1 MSPTNKAQVRDAGIF
16 GDQIPFENIKEPG
29 TYVSNWTGH
38 LIRVPGDALK
48 QGNSPTIAILG
59 KEPMVVSK
67 VSDDPFINLTRARML
82 AADLDLNV
90 NF

>member
-1 MSPTNKAQVRDAGIF
+1 MSPTNKAQVRDAGF
-16 GDQIPFENIKEPG
+16 CCDQIPFEHIKEPG

-38 LIRVPGDALK
+38 LIRVPGEALK
-48 QGNSPTIAILG
+48 QGNSPIIEILG

-67 VSDDPFINLTRARML
+67 VSDNPFITLTKARML

>member
-1 MSPTNKAQVRDAGIF
+1 MSTTNKAQVRDAGMY
-16 GDQIPFENIKEPG
+16 GDQIPFENIKDPG
-29 TYVSNWTGH
+29 AYVSNWSGH

-48 QGNSPTIAILG
+48 LGNSPTIAILG

-67 VSDDPFINLTRARML
+67 VSDDPFINLTKARLL